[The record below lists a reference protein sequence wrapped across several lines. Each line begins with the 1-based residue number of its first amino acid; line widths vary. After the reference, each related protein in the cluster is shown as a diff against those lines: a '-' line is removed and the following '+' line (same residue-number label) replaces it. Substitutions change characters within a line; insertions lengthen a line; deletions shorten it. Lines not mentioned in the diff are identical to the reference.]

1 MKKHGKG
8 QCEFPAKCE
17 VDGDNCRCAHNKL
30 LHGAVTR
37 RTEKKTENVST
48 TVVMTA
54 SNDLTVMTREAGEQS
69 LRLLKLFVRAT
80 DGDQNSI
87 RHITALLDGSSSTT
101 ILREEVARKLG
112 AKLKLENVDV
122 TSIHGMNT
130 KKMATIKL
138 QISPDCKRWH
148 DVKHAKTTAR

>member
-1 MKKHGKG
+1 V
-8 QCEFPAKCE
+8 A
-17 VDGDNCRCAHNKL
+17 
-30 LHGAVTR
+30 R